1 MTNGSIDY
9 VRCVAVS
16 PNTTYLTW
24 EKPLLTLASEWLL
37 AGEPGD
43 TADLSGTL
51 LLLPT
56 RQAGRRLREA
66 LAAEMANRGG
76 GIFPPQTATPTVLLA
91 DAESAAEPVAG
102 TLACIWHWVNVL
114 QDGTLGRYQAL
125 FPRLPAVV
133 DFNWCRLMAR
143 SLHELRGTLV
153 DADWDCAAVA
163 ASEHCERE
171 SLRWKDLAKL
181 ESVYRASLSNV
192 GLRDVHDAK
201 RAAAAQPVLP
211 EGIRR
216 VVLMGVT
223 DLSPLVQ
230 SAFGQAAEQGM
241 TIESV
246 VFGPAGGELQFDDWG
261 RPVPERWSS
270 RDLPLTNK
278 QIHPSLDERGQAR
291 RVVNWLKRYKGKVY
305 ETVGVGTVDP
315 AVIPHLE
322 SELAEAGI
330 RYFDPAGR
338 SIRRTSLYAFLQS
351 LLAVLQNP
359 TFGNADSFLRLPDA
373 WSWLA
378 QQDDSI
384 QPTALLHG
392 LDELRLKYLPADLS
406 AAAKLDFVK
415 RREDEKI
422 GYRITARSALRLLQR
437 VLGEFTSEA
446 LSTGLVGFLKKV
458 YADREFDSTKPG
470 DETCVE
476 AIGQLNERLAKLDAA
491 VPAAAQRNAAAEL
504 GLVLDDLA
512 RESLFPERPTDTVDL
527 QGWLELGWEDAPHL
541 IVTGANEGLLPE
553 SIHGDRFLPES
564 IRVPLG
570 LRTNQDRIARD
581 AWLLQLLVESRSI
594 EGRVDFLVGRQRN
607 NGDPLKPSRLLF
619 RCPDGELA
627 GRVEH
632 LFDELPPEVQPPAWT
647 PSWSLRVG
655 ALKSVQ
661 SLSPTSIKAYLACPY
676 RFYLRH
682 VERMEAQDFEQ
693 REQDARGF
701 GSLVHRVLEAFGN
714 NEKKRNSTS
723 SDAIYKFLSDELK
736 RQVELDFGAQPP
748 LPLRVQQQIIERRL
762 HHVAVV
768 QARERAEGWEI
779 IEVERCFEKSLDG
792 MLIRGCIDRVEKNSE
807 TGAVRVLDYKTSGT
821 AKKPAETHWTV
832 YQENRDSNTVPEY
845 ARTEG
850 IKVNKRAGAR
860 RWLDL
865 QLPLYAWAIAEQH
878 GTEVSVGYFN
888 IPSVGTDT
896 GVSLLA
902 PFDAEVI
909 QLALDCA
916 RGVVKDV
923 GSERFWPPT
932 AKLKYDDFGDILFDQ
947 PESTAIKPGEVA
959 A

>member
-9 VRCVAVS
+9 VHCVAVS

-37 AGEPGD
+37 AGEPGH

-66 LAAEMANRGG
+66 LAAEMAKRGG
-76 GIFPPQTATPTVLLA
+76 GIFPPQTATPAVLLA
-91 DAESAAEPVAG
+91 AAESAAEPVAA

-125 FPRLPAVV
+125 FPRLPSVV

-143 SLHELRGTLV
+143 SLHELRGTLA

-192 GLRDVHDAK
+192 GLRDVHDVK

-230 SAFGQAAEQGM
+230 SALGQAAEQGM
-241 TIESV
+241 TIESLI
-246 VFGPAGGELQFDDWG
+246 FGPEGGELQFDDWG
-261 RPVPERWSS
+261 RPVPERWTS
-270 RDLPLTNK
+270 RDLSLANK

-291 RVVNWLKRYKGKVY
+291 SVANWLKRYKGKVY
-305 ETVGVGTVDP
+305 EIVGVGTADP
-315 AVIPHLE
+315 GVIPHLE
-322 SELAEAGI
+322 RELAEAGI
-330 RYFDPAGR
+330 RHFDPGGR

-373 WSWLA
+373 WGWLA

-392 LDELRLKYLPADLS
+392 LDELRLKHLPSDLS
-406 AAAKLDFVK
+406 AAVKLDFVK

-437 VLGEFTSEA
+437 VLGELTSEA
-446 LSTGLVGFLKKV
+446 LSTGLVCFLKKV
-458 YADREFDSTKPG
+458 YADREFDSTNPD

-476 AIGQLNERLAKLDAA
+476 AFGQLNERLAKLDAA

-527 QGWLELGWEDAPHL
+527 QGWLELAWEDAPHL
-541 IVTGANEGLLPE
+541 IVAGANEGLLPE

-570 LRTNQDRIARD
+570 LRTNEDRIARD
-581 AWLLQLLVESRSI
+581 AWLLELLVESRSV
-594 EGRVDFLVGRQRN
+594 EGQVDFLVGRQRN

-619 RCPDGELA
+619 RWASGVFVRQAAAGCTAARVDGELA
-627 GRVEH
+627 VAHR
-632 LFDELPPEVQPPAWT
+632 
-647 PSWSLRVG
+647 S
-655 ALKSVQ
+655 
-661 SLSPTSIKAYLACPY
+661 
-676 RFYLRH
+676 
-682 VERMEAQDFEQ
+682 AQ
-693 REQDARGF
+693 
-701 GSLVHRVLEAFGN
+701 
-714 NEKKRNSTS
+714 
-723 SDAIYKFLSDELK
+723 
-736 RQVELDFGAQPP
+736 
-748 LPLRVQQQIIERRL
+748 
-762 HHVAVV
+762 
-768 QARERAEGWEI
+768 
-779 IEVERCFEKSLDG
+779 
-792 MLIRGCIDRVEKNSE
+792 
-807 TGAVRVLDYKTSGT
+807 
-821 AKKPAETHWTV
+821 
-832 YQENRDSNTVPEY
+832 
-845 ARTEG
+845 
-850 IKVNKRAGAR
+850 AGAESQSHIDQG
-860 RWLDL
+860 LSGL
-865 QLPLYAWAIAEQH
+865 
-878 GTEVSVGYFN
+878 SVPVLSASCGANGGAGF
-888 IPSVGTDT
+888 
-896 GVSLLA
+896 
-902 PFDAEVI
+902 
-909 QLALDCA
+909 
-916 RGVVKDV
+916 R
-923 GSERFWPPT
+923 
-932 AKLKYDDFGDILFDQ
+932 
-947 PESTAIKPGEVA
+947 A